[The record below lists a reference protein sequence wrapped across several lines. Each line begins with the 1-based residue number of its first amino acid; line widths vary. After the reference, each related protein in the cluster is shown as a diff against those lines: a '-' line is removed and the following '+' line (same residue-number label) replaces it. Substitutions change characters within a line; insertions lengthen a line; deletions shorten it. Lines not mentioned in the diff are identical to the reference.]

1 MQERTE
7 PEKNETKLTCDGQL
21 NSNADCML
29 YPKTNIKD
37 NLKTE
42 QNKISFKEEDCIS
55 ATSSELDAL
64 TTEQLTENSEKR
76 EDKFQFL
83 NRSFADS
90 LYEFVNDNY
99 GNKCSTS
106 TSNKQAQN
114 EPNFSKFNKLN
125 NDFGNTKENPNESK
139 TDVSV
144 NEGNLFCQPEM

>member
-1 MQERTE
+1 MQERTK

-29 YPKTNIKD
+29 YSKTNIKD

-55 ATSSELDAL
+55 ATSPELDAL
-64 TTEQLTENSEKR
+64 TTEQLTKNSEKR
-76 EDKFQFL
+76 QDKFQFL
-83 NRSFADS
+83 NRSFDDS
-90 LYEFVNDNY
+90 LDEFVSDNY

-114 EPNFSKFNKLN
+114 EPNFSKFNELN
-125 NDFGNTKENPNESK
+125 MTLAIRKKIQMKARQMF
-139 TDVSV
+139 
-144 NEGNLFCQPEM
+144 